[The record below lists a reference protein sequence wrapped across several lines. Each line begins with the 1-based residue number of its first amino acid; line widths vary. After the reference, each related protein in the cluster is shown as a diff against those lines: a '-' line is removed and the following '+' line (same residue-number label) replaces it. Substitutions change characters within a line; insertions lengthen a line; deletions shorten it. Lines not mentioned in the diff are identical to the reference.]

1 MRGGLVAR
9 RVADDLSWG
18 EGGIQPQPAYANA
31 AAQRELLETVL
42 SNIENVSEAEAAYSS
57 CTDGRVPV
65 KLLSGEAVPVR
76 EQIVGHV
83 TRVRGGTTWLH
94 LVGGPRVAGD
104 DGRREA

>member
-1 MRGGLVAR
+1 MRQQSSSTDVSIEGVVMRGGLVAR

-42 SNIENVSEAEAAYSS
+42 SNIESVSEAEAAYSS

-76 EQIVGHV
+76 EQIVGADMV
-83 TRVRGGTTWLH
+83 S
-94 LVGGPRVAGD
+94 
-104 DGRREA
+104 